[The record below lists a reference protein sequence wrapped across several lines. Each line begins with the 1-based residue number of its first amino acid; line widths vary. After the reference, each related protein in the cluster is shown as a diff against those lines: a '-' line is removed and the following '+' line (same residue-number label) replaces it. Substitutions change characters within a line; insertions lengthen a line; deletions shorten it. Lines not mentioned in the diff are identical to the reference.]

1 MAAIQFRSYMTSS
14 ILSGIWKIN
23 CPEGVE
29 PWDEESGMMNAIS
42 IWKQILQLQKLQLQ
56 KLQLQKLQLYKLQLQ
71 KLQLYKLQLQK
82 LQLQINSVM
91 II

>member
-42 IWKQILQLQKLQLQ
+42 IWKQKLQLQNLKLQKLQLQ
-56 KLQLQKLQLYKLQLQ
+56 KLQQQKLQQQ
-71 KLQLYKLQLQK
+71 KLQQQKLLLQK
-82 LQLQINSVM
+82 LQLQKYQNS
-91 II
+91 